1 MIELLMVLLFIAYGP
16 RTLSVTH
23 LIFSLDQTTKGQVNG
38 RITLG
43 MLMIQACK
51 GLSYQV

>member
-1 MIELLMVLLFIAYGP
+1 MFELLILLLFIGP

-43 MLMIQACK
+43 TLMIQACK